1 MKETYY
7 FSHDYNASQDPK
19 IFNMMSELGWE
30 GYGLFWAIIEKLAE
44 ANGKLSLNDI
54 KGFAFAWKIDST
66 IIKSLVNDFQLF
78 DNDNEFFW
86 SNRLIEH
93 LNNRQKMA
101 NIRSKAGKIGGLA
114 SAKQRSSNRQA
125 IVKQNQAKERKG
137 KESKI
142 KEITI
147 MQPAVATSIPFDST
161 DYINKLIT
169 NKQRHVHIIGLY
181 WQTKNYKHPSQ
192 EAANEALKRDFRVA
206 KGLSGYP
213 DNYIIGLMN
222 WLEKQ
227 SLWGKLDY
235 EWKLTTIV
243 KKIDDYIK
251 EIN

>member
-147 MQPAVATSIPFDST
+147 MQPAVAE
-161 DYINKLIT
+161 
-169 NKQRHVHIIGLY
+169 
-181 WQTKNYKHPSQ
+181 Q
-192 EAANEALKRDFRVA
+192 ELN
-206 KGLSGYP
+206 
-213 DNYIIGLMN
+213 NQI
-222 WLEKQ
+222 
-227 SLWGKLDY
+227 
-235 EWKLTTIV
+235 TTIL
-243 KKIDDYIK
+243 KKFETINPFIK
-251 EIN
+251 KMYGNKTQRQACRDLIEEKGFVDIIAAVEYAIQVFGKPYAPQITTPYELKAKYPKLLIYKNK